1 MRVRD
6 WRDAVGMNTELPVP
20 RTRRRGQDEI
30 DALVYT
36 YHASGMSVPDFS
48 VQEGV
53 ASSSLYKWLRRER
66 ADSDDGIVE
75 APWLG
80 GGCLTL
86 CFPAGLRLQIP
97 CDAPERAVGRVLAAV
112 EARR

>member
-1 MRVRD
+1 
-6 WRDAVGMNTELPVP
+6 MNTEPLMP
-20 RTRRRGQDEI
+20 RKRRRGRDEI
-30 DALVYT
+30 DALVSR

-48 VQEGV
+48 AQEGV
-53 ASSSLYKWLRRER
+53 ASSLLYKWLRRER
-66 ADSDDGIVE
+66 GDSTDGIVE

-97 CDAPERAVGRVLAAV
+97 YDAPRSSVEGVLAAV